1 MPKINFTLKKAA
13 SKNPKIDLK
22 FTNKLLLYCGF
33 HYICSHFKT
42 LMKKKLKVGF
52 WEFIARVVLKNR
64 IAILGLIFLITLF
77 LGLQWKNI
85 RFSFTEANLLPD
97 NNIVNTEY
105 NSFLDKFG
113 EEGNLIVVGV
123 KDDAFFTPKVF
134 SAWNKLM
141 SEFKSQKEIDLV
153 VSVSDLKKLQKN
165 EAIESFELVPFV
177 DQSKTA
183 NQAYLDSIKKDL
195 FEKMPFYEGLLFN
208 NKGTIRSA
216 IYMDKKI
223 VNTAARKDYIL
234 NDFIPKIEA
243 FEKETGVD
251 LRVSG
256 MPYIRTLNAKS
267 ITDEISLFIG
277 ASLFITSLIFFFFFR
292 SFRATLISMIIV
304 IIGVMWTFGL
314 LGLFHYEI
322 TVLTAIVPS
331 LVIVIGIPNCIFLT
345 NKYQQEFRAHGNKAR
360 ALQRVITKVGTATL
374 MTNLTTAA
382 GFATFI
388 ITQSELLKEFGI
400 ISSLSIIALFFL
412 CLIVIP
418 IYYSY
423 QPVPKAKHLEHL
435 SRNYT
440 KVFITWIEKTVKYN
454 RRYVY
459 AVAIFLFLISS
470 IGALKIKTS
479 GSLIEDMPK
488 KTGFFQ
494 DILFF
499 EKEFNGVMPLEITV
513 DTERKKGVM
522 KLSTM
527 KKMDE
532 LQKTIEEI
540 PELSK
545 PISILNLVKYSK
557 QAYYNGNP
565 DYYELPTSQEQSF
578 ILGYAKN
585 GTKGS
590 KENIMKSYV
599 DSTGQVARITTFMK
613 DIGTGNMSKIEDKL
627 WSKINTIFPK
637 DRYKV
642 VMTGKALVF
651 EKGTKYLLD
660 NLVSS
665 LLFAVFLISLL
676 MVFMFRSFKM
686 VVVSL
691 IPNLLPLMIT
701 AGLMGYFGIPLKP
714 STILVFSIA
723 FGLSVDDTIHFLAQ
737 YRQELTQNNWKIKKS
752 VFATIKESGISMFY
766 TSVVLFAGFSVF
778 MLSDFGGTVA
788 LGGLVAITLAFGM
801 LSNLMLLPCLVLT
814 LNKSLANE
822 QEFIEPKIDV
832 LDHLDELEENN

>member
-1 MPKINFTLKKAA
+1 MTFALVFITFAPIFN
-13 SKNPKIDLK
+13 
-22 FTNKLLLYCGF
+22 
-33 HYICSHFKT
+33 T

-52 WEFIARVVLKNR
+52 WEFVARIVLKNR
-64 IAILGLIFLITLF
+64 LVILGAIALITLF

-85 RFSFTEANLLPD
+85 QFSFTEANLLPD
-97 NNIVNTEY
+97 DHIVNREY
-105 NSFLDKFG
+105 NAFLDKFG
-113 EEGNLIVVGV
+113 EEGNLIVIGV
-123 KDDAFFTPKVF
+123 KNDAFFTPKAF
-134 SAWNKLM
+134 AAWNKLM
-141 SEFKSQKEIDLV
+141 SEIKSQKEVDLV
-153 VSVSDLKKLQKN
+153 VSISDLKKLQKN
-165 EAIESFELVPFV
+165 DSLQTFELVPFV
-177 DQSKTA
+177 DNKKTTS
-183 NQAYLDSIKKDL
+183 QDYLNTIKKDL
-195 FEKMPFYEGLLFN
+195 FQNMPFYEGLLFN
-208 NKGTIRSA
+208 KKNGTVRSA
-216 IYMDKKI
+216 IYLDKKI
-223 VNTAARKDYIL
+223 VNTALRKDYIV

-243 FEKETGVD
+243 FEKETAID

-256 MPYIRTLNAKS
+256 MPYIRTLNAMS
-267 ITDEISLFIG
+267 ILHEISLFIG
-277 ASLFITSLIFFFFFR
+277 VSLLLTSLIFFFFFR
-292 SFRATLISMIIV
+292 SFRATLIAILIV

-314 LGLFHYEI
+314 LGLFNYQI
-322 TVLTAIVPS
+322 TVLTAIVPT

-345 NKYQQEFRAHGNKAR
+345 NKYQQEFIAHGNKAR

-388 ITQSELLKEFGI
+388 ITNSELLKEFGI
-400 ISSLSIIALFFL
+400 ISSLSIVALFFL
-412 CLIVIP
+412 CLIIIP

-423 QPVPKAKHLEHL
+423 QPVPKEKHLKHL
-435 SRNYT
+435 SLNYT
-440 KVFITWIEKTVKYN
+440 KVFMAWIEKMVKYN
-454 RRYVY
+454 RRHVY
-459 AVAIFLFLISS
+459 LVAIFLFLIST
-470 IGALKIKTS
+470 IGAFKIKTS

-488 KTGFFQ
+488 NTGFYQ

-499 EKEFNGVMPLEITV
+499 EKEFDGIMPLEITV

-522 KLSTM
+522 KLSTLR
-527 KKMDE
+527 KIDE
-532 LQKTIEEI
+532 LQKTIEDI

-565 DYYELPTSQEQSF
+565 DYYELPSSQEQSF
-578 ILGYAKN
+578 ILSYAKN
-585 GTKGS
+585 ATKNS
-590 KENIMKSYV
+590 QNNIMKSYV
-599 DSTGQVARITTFMK
+599 DSTGQVARITTFMR
-613 DIGTGNMSKIEDKL
+613 DIGTGNMSKIENTL
-627 WSKINTIFPK
+627 WTKINIIFPS

-642 VMTGKALVF
+642 IMTGKALVF

-660 NLVSS
+660 NLLMS

-676 MVFMFRSFKM
+676 MVFMFRSLKM

-737 YRQELTQNNWKIKKS
+737 YRQELTRNNWKIKRS
-752 VFATIKESGISMFY
+752 VFATIRESGLSMFY
-766 TSVVLFAGFSVF
+766 TSVVLFSGFSVF
-778 MLSDFGGTVA
+778 LLSDFGGTVA
-788 LGGLVAITLAFGM
+788 LGGLIAITLAFGM

-814 LNKSLANE
+814 LNKSLANK

-832 LDHLDELEENN
+832 LSNMEEENLDK

>member
-1 MPKINFTLKKAA
+1 MTFALVFITFAPIFN
-13 SKNPKIDLK
+13 
-22 FTNKLLLYCGF
+22 
-33 HYICSHFKT
+33 T

-52 WEFIARVVLKNR
+52 WEFVARIVLKNR
-64 IAILGLIFLITLF
+64 LVILGAIALITLF

-85 RFSFTEANLLPD
+85 QFSFTEANLLPD
-97 NNIVNTEY
+97 DHIVNREY
-105 NSFLDKFG
+105 NAFLDKFG
-113 EEGNLIVVGV
+113 EEGNLIVIGV
-123 KDDAFFTPKVF
+123 KNDAFFTPKAF
-134 SAWNKLM
+134 AAWNKLM
-141 SEFKSQKEIDLV
+141 SEIKSQKEVDLV
-153 VSVSDLKKLQKN
+153 VSISDLKKLQKN
-165 EAIESFELVPFV
+165 DSLQTFELVPFV
-177 DQSKTA
+177 DNKKTTS
-183 NQAYLDSIKKDL
+183 QDYLNTIKKDL
-195 FEKMPFYEGLLFN
+195 FQNMPFYEGLLFN
-208 NKGTIRSA
+208 KKNGTVRSA
-216 IYMDKKI
+216 IYLDKKI
-223 VNTAARKDYIL
+223 VNTALRKDYIV

-243 FEKETGVD
+243 FEKETAID

-256 MPYIRTLNAKS
+256 MPYIRTLNAMS
-267 ITDEISLFIG
+267 ILHEISLFIG
-277 ASLFITSLIFFFFFR
+277 VSLLLTSLIFFFFFR
-292 SFRATLISMIIV
+292 SFRATLIAILIV

-314 LGLFHYEI
+314 LGLFNYQI
-322 TVLTAIVPS
+322 TVLTAIVPT

-345 NKYQQEFRAHGNKAR
+345 NKYQQEFIAHGNKAR

-388 ITQSELLKEFGI
+388 ITNSELLKEFGI
-400 ISSLSIIALFFL
+400 ISSLSIVALFFL
-412 CLIVIP
+412 CLIIIP

-423 QPVPKAKHLEHL
+423 QPVPKEKHLKHL
-435 SRNYT
+435 SLNYT
-440 KVFITWIEKTVKYN
+440 KVFMAWIEKMVKYN
-454 RRYVY
+454 RRHVY
-459 AVAIFLFLISS
+459 LVAIFLFLIST
-470 IGALKIKTS
+470 IGAFKIKTS

-488 KTGFFQ
+488 NTGFYQ

-499 EKEFNGVMPLEITV
+499 EKEFDGIMPLEITV

-522 KLSTM
+522 KLSTLR
-527 KKMDE
+527 KIDE

-565 DYYELPTSQEQSF
+565 DYYELPSSQEQSF
-578 ILGYAKN
+578 ILSYAKN
-585 GTKGS
+585 ATKNS
-590 KENIMKSYV
+590 QNNIMKSYV
-599 DSTGQVARITTFMK
+599 DSTGQVARITTFMR
-613 DIGTGNMSKIEDKL
+613 DIGTGNMSKIENTL
-627 WSKINTIFPK
+627 WTKINIIFPS

-642 VMTGKALVF
+642 IMTGKALVF

-660 NLVSS
+660 NLLMS

-676 MVFMFRSFKM
+676 MVFMFRSLKM

-737 YRQELTQNNWKIKKS
+737 YRQELTRNNWKIKRS
-752 VFATIKESGISMFY
+752 VFATIRESGLSMFY
-766 TSVVLFAGFSVF
+766 TSVVLFSGFSVF
-778 MLSDFGGTVA
+778 LLSDFGGTVA
-788 LGGLVAITLAFGM
+788 LGGLIAITLAFGM

-814 LNKSLANE
+814 LNKSLANK

-832 LDHLDELEENN
+832 LSNMEEENLDK